1 MELSW
6 FKKIKEKI
14 KSFFKKED
22 KVPQGLQ
29 VFDENGRTVVDVT
42 DRLTQIVGVKTMTKL
57 EPSGQIIVDNN
68 SNGKVWFCIN
78 MIGFRI
84 NPYVMWVNDNTIHY
98 TTHQKTVDWLNNF
111 NQGKNVFKI
120 IYGVC

>member
-22 KVPQGLQ
+22 KVPQGIQ
-29 VFDENGRTVVDVT
+29 VFDENGRTVVDIT

-57 EPSGQIIVDNN
+57 ETSGQIDVANN
-68 SNGKVWFCIN
+68 SNGKVWFSIN
-78 MIGFRI
+78 MFGLQK
-84 NPYVMWVNDNTIHY
+84 NPYVMWVNGNTIHY
-98 TTHQKTVDWLNNF
+98 TAHQKMIDQINNS

>member
-22 KVPQGLQ
+22 KVPQGIQ
-29 VFDENGRTVVDVT
+29 VFDENGKTVIDIT

-57 EPSGQIIVDNN
+57 ETSGQINVANN
-68 SNGKVWFCIN
+68 SNGKVWFSIN
-78 MIGFRI
+78 MFGLQK
-84 NPYVMWVNDNTIHY
+84 NPYIMWVNGDTIHY
-98 TTHQKTVDWLNNF
+98 TARQKEIDWINNA

>member
-22 KVPQGLQ
+22 KVPQGIQ
-29 VFDENGRTVVDVT
+29 VFDENGRTVVDIT

-57 EPSGQIIVDNN
+57 ETSGQIDIANN
-68 SNGKVWFCIN
+68 SNGKVWFSIN
-78 MIGFRI
+78 MFGLQK
-84 NPYVMWVNDNTIHY
+84 NPYVMWVNGNTIHY
-98 TTHQKTVDWLNNF
+98 TAHQTRIDQINNS

>member
-1 MELSW
+1 MSW

-22 KVPQGLQ
+22 KVPQGIQ
-29 VFDENGRTVVDVT
+29 VFDENGRTVVDIT

-57 EPSGQIIVDNN
+57 ETSGQIDVANN
-68 SNGKVWFCIN
+68 SNGKVWFSIN
-78 MIGFRI
+78 MFGLQK
-84 NPYVMWVNDNTIHY
+84 NPYVMWVNGNTIHY
-98 TTHQKTVDWLNNF
+98 TAHQKRIDQINNS

>member
-22 KVPQGLQ
+22 KVPQGIQ
-29 VFDENGRTVVDVT
+29 VFDENGRTVVDIT
-42 DRLTQIVGVKTMTKL
+42 DRLTQIVGVKTLTKI
-57 EPSGQIIVDNN
+57 EESGSIDV
-68 SNGKVWFCIN
+68 SVTGGAKVWFSIN
-78 MIGFRI
+78 LHGLYE
-84 NPYVMWVNDNTIHY
+84 NPYIMWVNGNTIHY
-98 TTHQKTVDWLNNF
+98 KIHPEKRDYLDAF
-111 NQGKNVFKI
+111 KNGGCILKI

>member
-22 KVPQGLQ
+22 SVPQGLQ
-29 VFDENGRTVVDVT
+29 VFDEKGSTIVDIT

-68 SNGKVWFCIN
+68 SNGKVWFAIN
-78 MIGFRI
+78 MLGFQR
-84 NPYVMWVNDNTIHY
+84 NPYIMWVNGNTIHY
-98 TTHQKTVDWLNNF
+98 TTHQKTVDWLNNS